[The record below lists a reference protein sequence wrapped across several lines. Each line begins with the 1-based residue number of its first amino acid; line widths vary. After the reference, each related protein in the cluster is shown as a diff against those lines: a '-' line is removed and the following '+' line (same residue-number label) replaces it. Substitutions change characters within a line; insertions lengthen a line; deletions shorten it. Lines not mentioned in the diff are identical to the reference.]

1 MADWIP
7 IFVLPNI
14 LFKDPVENEYV
25 AVVSPDDPRC
35 AQIAREQPNFMPFL
49 AAFTDAFKRSVVPSV
64 LLVKAG
70 SPPWVMSM
78 EAIGGFRDA
87 ISISTVTHNRS
98 LTIVHGHA
106 KPHQYSTFFDFYAW
120 AFSKSFDVL
129 TTNNPALWGMEQ
141 FEDFAGQSTPGI
153 SVSRWDRLDYDSWR
167 LCWANGRGGF
177 QPLRLLGEAS
187 PCFGL

>member
-35 AQIAREQPNFMPFL
+35 AQIAQEQPNFMLFL
-49 AAFTDAFKRSVVPSV
+49 AAFTDAFKRSVVPGV

-78 EAIGGFRDA
+78 DAIGGFRDA

-106 KPHQYSTFFDFYAW
+106 EPHQYSTFFDFYAW

-141 FEDFAGQSTPGI
+141 FENFAGQSTPGI
-153 SVSRWDRLDYDSWR
+153 PPPLLVRDQQLR
-167 LCWANGRGGF
+167 RGT
-177 QPLRLLGEAS
+177 RNAS
-187 PCFGL
+187 QE